1 MCKNGG
7 VVMEKTISDKGVRA
21 MALLLLVILTLY
33 IARLMINNNNLKQTL
48 NNNYSQSFYEL
59 VEYSNNVETLLA
71 KAQISSTPEYS
82 AKTFTEIWREA
93 NLAENS
99 LAKIPITHVTLT
111 SANKFLNQ
119 VSDYS
124 YALSHKTIEDTSLSD
139 EDFTNIKMLYDNC
152 KTLNMTLATLESDM
166 GNGSLSWEELTKT
179 EKNTELAQEVA
190 NISQDNFGNIEKN
203 LQDYEGLIYDGPFSE
218 HMTSP
223 EPKGLGDE
231 IFDQTRAEE
240 VFYQYVE
247 QSQLSE
253 LKYNGIVE
261 GKIRAH
267 SFTGV
272 YNDGTNVYM
281 DISEIGGKVIFI
293 SKSRQ
298 PIYSNLE
305 IEEATRVAQEFLA
318 SHGFES
324 MEESYYMIEG
334 TSVTINF
341 AYVQNGVI
349 CYPDL
354 IKVKVAL
361 DNGEILGM
369 ETQGYLNT
377 HTIREISVPKI
388 DVNEARK
395 LVNKDVEI
403 TSERLALIPTDWS
416 TEILTYEFKG
426 RVDDRNFIVYVNA
439 NTGKEEDVFLLIES
453 ENGIL
458 AI

>member
-1 MCKNGG
+1 
-7 VVMEKTISDKGVRA
+7 MEKASSKRA
-21 MALLLLVILTLY
+21 VSGAALILLIIFSLY
-33 IARLMINNNNLKQTL
+33 IAKLIINNNELRQTL
-48 NNNYSQSFYEL
+48 SNNYSQSFYEL

-71 KAQISSTPEYS
+71 KAQISNTPEYS

-99 LAKIPITHVTLT
+99 LAKIPITHVTLA

-124 YALSHKTIEDTSLSD
+124 YSLSHKTIEDSSLTE
-139 EDFTNIKMLYDNC
+139 EDFSNIKMLYESC
-152 KTLNMTLATLESDM
+152 KTLNTTLAGLESDM
-166 GNGSLSWEELTKT
+166 GNGSLSWEELTRK
-179 EKNTELAQEVA
+179 EKNTDLAQEVV
-190 NISQDNFGNIEKN
+190 NLSQDNFGNIEKN

-223 EPKGLGDE
+223 TPKGLGENIVLEEQAEE
-231 IFDQTRAEE
+231 IF
-240 VFYQYVE
+240 YQFVDRNE
-247 QSQLSE
+247 IKSLE
-253 LKYNGIVE
+253 YNGVVD

-267 SFTGV
+267 SYTGV
-272 YNDGTNVYM
+272 YTDNTNVYM
-281 DISEIGGKVIFI
+281 DISETGGKVIFI

-298 PIYSNLE
+298 PEVATID
-305 IEEATRVAQEFLA
+305 IEQAKQIAQQFLTQ
-318 SHGFES
+318 HGFES
-324 MEESYYMIEG
+324 MEESYYMMEG
-334 TSVTINF
+334 NSVTINF
-341 AYVQNGVI
+341 AYTQSGVI

-361 DNGEILGM
+361 DNGEILGI
-369 ETQGYLNT
+369 ETQGYLNS
-377 HTIREISVPKI
+377 HFVREFSNPKI
-388 DVNEARK
+388 DVNEAKK
-395 LVNKDVEI
+395 LINQNVEL
-403 TSERLALIPTDWS
+403 TSERLAVIPTDWS

-439 NTGKEEDVFLLIES
+439 DTGKEEDVFLLIES

>member
-1 MCKNGG
+1 MDKP
-7 VVMEKTISDKGVRA
+7 ISDKGVRA
-21 MALLLLVILTLY
+21 VALLLLTIFILY
-33 IARLMINNNNLKQTL
+33 IVRLMINNGELKQTL
-48 NNNYSQSFYEL
+48 NNSYSQSFYEL

-111 SANKFLNQ
+111 SANKYLNQ
-119 VSDYS
+119 VSDYAYS
-124 YALSHKTIEDTSLSD
+124 LSHKTIENNSLTD
-139 EDFTNIKMLYDNC
+139 EDLNNIKMLYDNA
-152 KTLNMTLATLESDM
+152 KTLNMTLSVLESDM
-166 GNGSLSWEELTKT
+166 GNGNLSWEELTKK
-179 EKNTELAQEVA
+179 ERDTELAQEVS

-223 EPKGLGDE
+223 TPKGLGE
-231 IFDQTRAEE
+231 GNYDQTMSEE
-240 VFYQYVE
+240 IFYQYVDKGE
-247 QSQLSE
+247 IISLN
-253 LKYNGIVE
+253 YNGIVD
-261 GKIRAH
+261 GKLRAH
-267 SFTGV
+267 SFTGI
-272 YNDGTNVYM
+272 YNDGTNVYV

-298 PIYSNLE
+298 PQIATIDIEMAKNL
-305 IEEATRVAQEFLA
+305 AQEFLKK
-318 SHGFES
+318 HGFQS
-324 MEESYYMIEG
+324 MEESYFMMEG
-334 TSVTINF
+334 NSVTINF
-341 AYVQNGVI
+341 AYTQNGVI

-369 ETQGYLNT
+369 ETQGYLNS
-377 HTIREISVPKI
+377 HTVREFSEPKI

-395 LVNKDVEI
+395 LVNQNVEI

-416 TEILTYEFKG
+416 TEMLVYEFKG

-439 NTGKEEDVFLLIES
+439 DNGKEEDVFLLIES

>member
-1 MCKNGG
+1 MDKP
-7 VVMEKTISDKGVRA
+7 ISDRGVRA
-21 MALLLLVILTLY
+21 IALLLLTILILY
-33 IARLMINNNNLKQTL
+33 IVRLMINNNNLKQTL

-124 YALSHKTIEDTSLSD
+124 YALSHKTIEDNSLTD
-139 EDFTNIKMLYDNC
+139 EDFNNIKMLYDNC
-152 KTLNMTLATLESDM
+152 KTLNMTLSTLESDM
-166 GNGSLSWEELTKT
+166 GNGSLSWEELTKK
-179 EKNTELAQEVA
+179 EKDTELAQEVA

-223 EPKGLGDE
+223 TPKGLGNEQVDK
-231 IFDQTRAEE
+231 QGAEE
-240 VFYQYVE
+240 VFYQYIDKTE
-247 QSQLSE
+247 INE
-253 LKYNGIVE
+253 LNYNGIVE
-261 GKIRAH
+261 GKIIAH
-267 SFTGV
+267 SFTGR
-272 YNDGTNVYM
+272 YNDGSSVYM
-281 DISEIGGKVIFI
+281 DISETGGKVIFI
-293 SKSRQ
+293 SKSREPQ
-298 PIYSNLE
+298 YANID
-305 IEEATRVAQEFLA
+305 IEEAKRLAQEFLI

-324 MEESYYMIEG
+324 MEESYYMTEG
-334 TSVTINF
+334 NSVTINF
-341 AYVQNGVI
+341 AYTQSGVI

-369 ETQGYLNT
+369 ETQGYLNS
-377 HTIREISVPKI
+377 HTVREFSTPKI

-395 LVNKDVEI
+395 LVNQNVEI

-416 TEILTYEFKG
+416 TEILVYEFKG

-439 NTGKEEDVFLLIES
+439 DTGKEEDVFLLIES

>member
-1 MCKNGG
+1 MDKA
-7 VVMEKTISDKGVRA
+7 ISDKGVRA
-21 MALLLLVILTLY
+21 MALLLLTILVLY
-33 IARLMINNNNLKQTL
+33 ITRLMINNGELKQTL
-48 NNNYSQSFYEL
+48 SNNYSQSFYEL

-71 KAQISSTPEYS
+71 KAQISNTPEYS

-99 LAKIPITHVTLT
+99 LSKIPITHVTLT

-119 VSDYS
+119 VSDYAYS
-124 YALSHKTIEDTSLSD
+124 LSHKTIEDNSLSD
-139 EDFTNIKMLYDNC
+139 EDLNNIKMLYDNS
-152 KTLNMTLATLESDM
+152 KTLNMTLATLEADM
-166 GNGSLSWEELTKT
+166 GNGSLSWEELTKK
-179 EKNTELAQEVA
+179 ENNTELAQEVA

-223 EPKGLGDE
+223 TPKGLGE
-231 IFDQTRAEE
+231 GTFDQTQAEE
-240 VFYQYVE
+240 IFYQYVDK
-247 QSQLSE
+247 SE
-253 LKYNGIVE
+253 ITSLNYNGIVD
-261 GKIRAH
+261 GKLRAH

-272 YNDGTNVYM
+272 YNDGSNVYM

-298 PIYSNLE
+298 PE
-305 IEEATRVAQEFLA
+305 IATIDIEVAKSLAQDFLN

-324 MEESYYMIEG
+324 MEESYYMMEG
-334 TSVTINF
+334 NSVTINF
-341 AYVQNGVI
+341 AYTQNGVI

-361 DNGEILGM
+361 DNGEILGI
-369 ETQGYLNT
+369 ETQGYLNS
-377 HTIREISVPKI
+377 HTVREFEEPKI

-395 LVNKDVEI
+395 LVNQNVEI

-416 TEILTYEFKG
+416 TELLVYEFKG

-439 NTGKEEDVFLLIES
+439 DTGKEEDVFLLIES

>member
-1 MCKNGG
+1 MDKP
-7 VVMEKTISDKGVRA
+7 ISDRGVRA
-21 MALLLLVILTLY
+21 ITLLLLTILVLY
-33 IARLMINNNNLKQTL
+33 IAKLMMNNNNLKQTL

-71 KAQISSTPEYS
+71 KAQISNTPEYS

-124 YALSHKTIEDTSLSD
+124 YALSHKTIEDTSLTE
-139 EDFTNIKMLYDNC
+139 EDFNNIKMLYDNC

-218 HMTSP
+218 HMTSQT
-223 EPKGLGDE
+223 PKGLGEEKVDE
-231 IFDQTRAEE
+231 RGAEE
-240 VFYQYVE
+240 VFYQFIDKTE
-247 QSQLSE
+247 IKELS
-253 LKYNGIVE
+253 YNGIVE

-267 SFTGV
+267 SFTGM
-272 YNDGTNVYM
+272 YNDETNVYA
-281 DISEIGGKVIFI
+281 DISEIGGKVLFI
-293 SKSRQ
+293 SKNRQ
-298 PIYSNLE
+298 PEYANLD
-305 IEEATRVAQEFLA
+305 IEEAKSVAQKFLEN
-318 SHGFES
+318 HGFES

-341 AYVQNGVI
+341 AYTQSGVI

-369 ETQGYLNT
+369 ETQGYLNS
-377 HTIREISVPKI
+377 HTIRNFPSPKI

-395 LVNKDVEI
+395 LVNQDVEI

-416 TEILTYEFKG
+416 TEILVYEFKG

>member
-1 MCKNGG
+1 MN
-7 VVMEKTISDKGVRA
+7 KTFSKRSVA
-21 MALLLLVILTLY
+21 SAALLLLSIFVIY
-33 IARLMINNNNLKQTL
+33 IISLMIKNNELKQTL
-48 NNNYSQSFYEL
+48 SNNYSQSFYEL
-59 VEYSNNVETLLA
+59 IEYSDNVETLLA
-71 KAQISSTPEYS
+71 KAQISSSPEYS

-119 VSDYS
+119 VSDYAYS
-124 YALSHKTIEDTSLSD
+124 LSHKTIEDKKLSE
-139 EDFTNIKMLYDNC
+139 EDMNNVKMLYEKC
-152 KTLNMTLATLESDM
+152 KTLNMTLSSLEEDM
-166 GNGSLSWEELTKT
+166 GRNSLSWEELTKN
-179 EKNTELAQEVA
+179 EKNPELAQEVV
-190 NISQDNFGNIEKN
+190 NLSKDNFGNIEKN

-223 EPKGLGDE
+223 VPKGLGDGIYDENKVEE
-231 IFDQTRAEE
+231 IF
-240 VFYQYVE
+240 
-247 QSQLSE
+247 
-253 LKYNGIVE
+253 YNFVDKSTISSVNYSGIVD
-261 GKIRAH
+261 GKIKAH

-272 YNDGTNVYM
+272 LNDNSSVYVN
-281 DISEIGGKVIFI
+281 IAETGGKVVFMVNN
-293 SKSRQ
+293 RE
-298 PIYSNLE
+298 PIYSRLN
-305 IEEATRVAQEFLA
+305 INEAKKAAKEFLKN
-318 SHGFES
+318 HGFES
-324 MEESYYMIEG
+324 MEESYFTIEEN
-334 TSVTINF
+334 TVTINF
-341 AYVQNGVI
+341 AYTQSGVI

-361 DNGEILGM
+361 DNGEILGL
-369 ETQGYLNT
+369 ETQGYLNS
-377 HTIREISVPKI
+377 HTERKFEAPKI

-395 LVNKDVEI
+395 LVNSNVEI
-403 TSERLALIPTDWS
+403 LSERLALIPTDWS

>member
-1 MCKNGG
+1 MG
-7 VVMEKTISDKGVRA
+7 KTISERGVRGI
-21 MALLLLVILTLY
+21 ALLLLVIFALY

-48 NNNYSQSFYEL
+48 NNTYSQAFYEL
-59 VEYSNNVETLLA
+59 IEYSSNLETLLA
-71 KAQISSTPEYS
+71 KAQISNTPEYS

-93 NLAENS
+93 NLAENR
-99 LAKIPITHVTLT
+99 LAQIPITHITLT

-119 VSDYS
+119 VSDYA
-124 YALSHKTIEDTSLSD
+124 YALSKKTIENNSLSD
-139 EDFTNIKMLYDNC
+139 GDLNNIRMLYDNS

-166 GNGSLSWEELTKT
+166 GSGSLTWEELTKT

-190 NISQDNFGNIEKN
+190 NISQENFGNIEKN

-231 IFDQTRAEE
+231 TYDEQRAEQI
-240 VFYQYVE
+240 FYEYINKNSV
-247 QSQLSE
+247 SNVS
-253 LKYNGIVE
+253 YNGIVD
-261 GKIRAH
+261 GKIKSH
-267 SFTGV
+267 SFTGTCS
-272 YNDGTNVYM
+272 DGSMVYM
-281 DISEIGGKVIFI
+281 DISEKGGKVVFI
-293 SKSRQ
+293 SKSREPQ
-298 PIYSNLE
+298 EAILD
-305 IEEATRVAQEFLA
+305 IEQATAVAKEFL
-318 SHGFES
+318 SNYGYNS

-334 TSVTINF
+334 NSVTINF
-341 AYVQNGVI
+341 AYTQSGVI

-369 ETQGYLNT
+369 EAQGYLNS
-377 HTIREISVPKI
+377 HTVREFSTPKI

-395 LVNKDVEI
+395 VVNQNVQI

-416 TEILTYEFKG
+416 TEILVYEFKG

-439 NTGKEEDVFLLIES
+439 DNGKEEDVFLLIES

>member
-1 MCKNGG
+1 
-7 VVMEKTISDKGVRA
+7 MEKTISERGVRGI
-21 MALLLLVILTLY
+21 ALLLLVILTLY

-48 NNNYSQSFYEL
+48 NNTYSQAFYEL
-59 VEYSNNVETLLA
+59 VEYSSNLETLLA
-71 KAQISSTPEYS
+71 KAQISNTPEYS

-99 LAKIPITHVTLT
+99 LAQIPITHMTLT

-119 VSDYS
+119 VSDYA
-124 YALSHKTIEDTSLSD
+124 YALSQKTIENNSLSE
-139 EDFTNIKMLYDNC
+139 EDLNNIKMLYDNS

-179 EKNTELAQEVA
+179 EKSTELAQEVS

-231 IFDQTRAEE
+231 FYDKEKAQEIFYE
-240 VFYQYVE
+240 YVDKNLI
-247 QSQLSE
+247 SNLN
-253 LKYNGIVE
+253 YNGIVD

-267 SFTGV
+267 SFTAQN
-272 YNDGTNVYM
+272 NDGSNVYM
-281 DISEIGGKVIFI
+281 DISETGGKVIFI

-298 PIYSNLE
+298 PEESILN
-305 IEEATRVAQEFLA
+305 IEQAKIFAQEFLKN
-318 SHGFES
+318 HGYES
-324 MEESYYMIEG
+324 MEESYYMMEG
-334 TSVTINF
+334 NSVTINF
-341 AYVQNGVI
+341 AYTQNGVI

-361 DNGEILGM
+361 DNGEVLGV
-369 ETQGYLNT
+369 EAQGYLNS
-377 HTIREISVPKI
+377 HTIREFESPKI
-388 DVNEARK
+388 DVNEARR
-395 LVNKDVEI
+395 LINQNVEI

-416 TEILTYEFKG
+416 TEILVYEFKG
-426 RVDDRNFIVYVNA
+426 QVDDRNFIVYVNA
-439 NTGKEEDVFLLIES
+439 DNGKEEDVFLLIES
-453 ENGIL
+453 ENGVL